1 MKILIIKLGA
11 LGDVINTLPA
21 VIRIKHHFHAKIHWL
36 VAPLSLPMVLDH
48 PAVDHT
54 IVFDRN
60 EKLGLTKT
68 LGILRQDR
76 YDLTIDFQRTLKSGF
91 FCMAARTG
99 QRLGFDKKRCK
110 ELTWLFPF
118 TRISP
123 DDPGKHMLEQYLDF
137 CDHLKI
143 PESPIEWSIAVHP
156 FSKVALP
163 RSYVVLNIGATKK
176 ANLWD
181 TEKFAILADLIQ
193 QELGMKTV
201 ITGGPEDVDRGK
213 MVATQATGKVIN
225 LTGKT
230 TLWEL
235 TGILS
240 HAQGVVSCDTGPM
253 HLAVALGTPTIA
265 LFGPSTPRR
274 TGPYAGKVIMASTD
288 CSPCNRRECAHP
300 LCMDRIDPKTVYEH
314 IARHRFLGVGS
325 KSGHF

>member
-21 VIRIKHHFHAKIHWL
+21 VIRLKHHFHAEIHWL
-36 VAPLSLPMVLDH
+36 VAPLSLPLILNH
-48 PAVDHT
+48 PAVDKT

-60 EKLGLTKT
+60 EKQRIKKT
-68 LGILRQDR
+68 LTTLRRDH

-123 DDPGKHMLEQYLDF
+123 NDPGKHMLDQYLDF

-143 PESPIEWSIAVHP
+143 PESPVEWNISIHP
-156 FSKVALP
+156 FSREALP
-163 RSYVVLNIGATKK
+163 RRYMVLNIGATKK
-176 ANLWD
+176 ANLWA
-181 TEKFAILADLIQ
+181 TEKFTILADLIYQ
-193 QELGMKTV
+193 KLGMTTV

-213 MVATQATGKVIN
+213 MVETHATGKVIN
-225 LTGKT
+225 LTGQT
-230 TLWEL
+230 TLREL

-240 HAQGVVSCDTGPM
+240 HSQGVVSCDTGPM

-265 LFGPSTPRR
+265 LFGPSSSRR
-274 TGPYAGKVIMASTD
+274 TGPYVGEVITAPTD
-288 CSPCNRRECAHP
+288 CSPCNRRECPHP
-300 LCMDRIDPKTVYEH
+300 KCMDRIDPETVYEH
-314 IARHRFLGVGS
+314 IARCQFLSVNT
-325 KSGHF
+325 

>member
-21 VIRIKHHFHAKIHWL
+21 VIRLKHHFHAEIHWL

-48 PAVDHT
+48 PAVDRT

-60 EKLGLTKT
+60 EKQGITKT
-68 LGILRQDR
+68 LGILRREQ
-76 YDLTIDFQRTLKSGF
+76 YDLSIDFQRTLKSGF
-91 FCMAARTG
+91 FCMASRSR

-123 DDPGKHMLEQYLDF
+123 GDSGKHMLDQYLDF

-143 PESPIEWSIAVHP
+143 PESPIEWTMAVHP
-156 FSKVALP
+156 FSRVALP
-163 RSYVVLNIGATKK
+163 RPYVVLNIGATKK
-176 ANLWD
+176 ANLWG

-193 QELGMKTV
+193 QKLGMTTV
-201 ITGGPEDVDRGK
+201 ITGGPEDVDRGE
-213 MVATQATGKVIN
+213 MVENYATGKVIN

-230 TLWEL
+230 SLREL

-274 TGPYAGKVIMASTD
+274 TGPYAGEVIMASTD
-288 CSPCNRRECAHP
+288 CSPCNRRECPHP
-300 LCMDRIDPKTVYEH
+300 WCMDRIDPETVYEH
-314 IARHRFLGVGS
+314 ITRH
-325 KSGHF
+325 